1 MKNSSNSVR
10 LLQYKNTDRWL
21 NWAISSYTGL
31 FNPGTPPYS
40 HAEIWWP
47 GKDDEGLVDWYAG
60 ECFTSTMR
68 GDLNGTVIRPVYE
81 VLDHPENWDYCQ
93 FDNINPIK
101 YQAAIGLARIAA
113 KQNQG
118 YDKPALLSFFFP
130 VRFGSRKAD
139 ICSETSE
146 RFLYH
151 CGILP
156 KATMPSPRRLARKII
171 NSGYSFKSLEEN
183 I

>member
-1 MKNSSNSVR
+1 MKNSINSFR
-10 LLQYKNTDRWL
+10 LLEYKNTDRWL

-31 FNPGTPPYS
+31 FNPGTPTYS
-40 HAEIWWP
+40 HSEIWWP
-47 GKDDEGLVDWYAG
+47 NEDGLWENG

-68 GDLNGTVIRPVYE
+68 GDWNGTVIRPAYYVIKY
-81 VLDHPENWDYCQ
+81 PENWDYCQ

-101 YQAAIGLARIAA
+101 YHAAIGLARIAA

-130 VRFGSRKAD
+130 VRFGSSKAD

-146 RFLYH
+146 RFMYY
-151 CGILP
+151 CGILSN
-156 KATMPSPRRLARKII
+156 ASIPSPRRLAGKLIKK
-171 NSGYSFKSLEEN
+171 GYAFKSLQEN